1 VAAATSPTIVV
12 IDDEPINVTLLQR
25 IIEQAGIGRAMGY
38 TDAREGVAAIA
49 ANEPDLI
56 LLDVHMPFL
65 DGFGALDAIHAGLP
79 TDSFVPVLFLTADVD
94 RDVRTRALEAG
105 AKDFLTKP
113 FDMDEVVLRCRN
125 LLETRRLHVEL
136 RRHNAALRLEVHERT
151 TALDAANRDRL
162 AVATA
167 LGRPRPVDTAEE
179 AAQLLCHEIVG
190 YDELVG
196 AAILVFGTGRRAAP
210 MAVEGFVGLPLHAGR
225 DLPAER
231 AAGLRDRAANG
242 PWTEDLASPSHAERG
257 ASGGPRARILAP
269 LHSGRELVGVL
280 AVATTGA
287 LDGQRLASLLPTVVE
302 YAALAGAIMGP
313 ELLARQR
320 DVDLRRTMEAI
331 IGRRAFS
338 PVFQPIVELDGGRVL
353 GHEALTR
360 FEDGERPERRFADAE
375 AVGLGVELELICLN
389 AALAAA
395 PDLASGDWL
404 SLNVSPGLVLAPGKL
419 RTVLR
424 TATMPVV
431 LEITEHVPVTDYRAF
446 RQAIDSIGP
455 TVRFAVDD
463 AGAGFS
469 SFRHIVELA
478 PDFVKLDIGLVRGVD
493 QDTAR
498 QALVAGMDFFAM
510 RTGCTLIAEGIETE
524 AERDTL
530 QSLSVQLGQGF
541 LLGRPAA
548 AAS

>member
-1 VAAATSPTIVV
+1 VPAASPTIVV
-12 IDDEPINVTLLQR
+12 IDDEPVNVMLLRR
-25 IIEQAGIGRAMGY
+25 IIERAGIGRAVGY
-38 TDAREGVAAIA
+38 TDAREAIA
-49 ANEPDLI
+49 AVAVDEPDLI

-65 DGFGALDAIHAGLP
+65 DGFATLDAIHAGLP
-79 TDSFVPVLFLTADVD
+79 ADAFVPILFLTADVD

-113 FDMDEVVLRCRN
+113 FDVDEVVLRCRN
-125 LLETRRLHVEL
+125 LLETRRLHMQL
-136 RRHNAALRLEVHERT
+136 RHHNAALRVEVHERT

-179 AAQLLCHEIVG
+179 AAQLLCQEIVG
-190 YDELVG
+190 YDRLVG
-196 AAILVFGTGRRAAP
+196 AAIIVFGTGRRAAP
-210 MAVEGFVGLPLHAGR
+210 MAVEGSVGLPLHAGR
-225 DLPAER
+225 DLAAER
-231 AAGLRDRAANG
+231 AAALRDRAANG

-280 AVATTGA
+280 AVATTGP

-320 DVDLRRTMEAI
+320 DVDLRQTIESI
-331 IGRRAFS
+331 IRRRAFS
-338 PVFQPIVELDGGRVL
+338 PVFQPIVKLDGGRVL

-375 AVGLGVELELICLN
+375 AVGLGVQLEVTCLT

-404 SLNVSPGLVLAPGKL
+404 SLNVSPGLVLVPGKL
-419 RTVLR
+419 KGVLR
-424 TATMPVV
+424 PATMPIV

-446 RQAIDSIGP
+446 RQAIASVGP

-463 AGAGFS
+463 AGAGFA
-469 SFRHIVELA
+469 SFRHIVELS
-478 PDFVKLDIGLVRGVD
+478 PDFVKLDIGLVRGID
-493 QDTAR
+493 DDTAR

-524 AERDTL
+524 PERDTL
-530 QSLSVQLGQGF
+530 RSLSVELGQGY

-548 AAS
+548 APG